1 MLVENLSKFNKNFIK
16 SYNEKNK
23 EGYFINVGIK
33 YPKILHELYDNLPF
47 LPKLI
52 KSKNLQITCE
62 IKKYIYC
69 EHQISKSS
77 IISRINFGKN
87 LKSLNLIKKLC
98 LSQMLI

>member
-1 MLVENLSKFNKNFIK
+1 MSHIFHLKGFMLVENLSKFNKNFIK

-52 KSKNLQITCE
+52 KSKNL
-62 IKKYIYC
+62 
-69 EHQISKSS
+69 
-77 IISRINFGKN
+77 
-87 LKSLNLIKKLC
+87 
-98 LSQMLI
+98 